1 MFIGIFCKMNC
12 DTVFLGFCCKLVNVV
27 IQMRQ
32 CMFFDLR
39 SQISKLFPFRDLRG
53 YFTTLDNCIIKIL
66 VVLSHVNII
75 LLDELAGVIF
85 YVYFSHCL

>member
-53 YFTTLDNCIIKIL
+53 YFTTFNDSIIKIFI
-66 VVLSHVNII
+66 VLRLVNII
-75 LLDELAGVIF
+75 LFDELAGVIF